1 MSDYFNANFPQGGY
15 RATHKGNSDLN
26 GHMTPNFEIMEGM
39 RFGQFYPAP
48 YLPLGRFEPIF
59 QDYYV
64 ISAGTPVAVDSNG
77 WLVPAG
83 MRLLLA
89 LGAGNG
95 PQYTQLDVQFGVK
108 NAQGNLVSAGDFVI
122 DSMIAAGLSVGR
134 IMGVAS
140 YDAVGQFGADPTNPA
155 TYKFHN
161 YNRQSGIAVLTD
173 YLLEF
178 PIEPFKRVEHK
189 IEQTIGANSDTFD
202 LDHNSALNYTVEVR
216 VNGRRDVDFAF
227 ADNAGGG
234 GVDQLDW
241 SAFSGGLGDHLK
253 TGDKIIITYV
263 YEVSGTYDAPWQ
275 GIASFRGSVQP
286 GDFVTIN
293 EESKFVAYSAGAIG
307 ATNAGDVSADIS
319 AAIDKSLDIVG
330 QVTLVDY
337 NFPKQFLDR
346 VKTAYDSRLTGSIVD
361 GRTGST
367 SKLDRMPGSA
377 TDGAPHNVYYAGGD
391 VKTGIVRFNM
401 NIK

>member
-15 RATHKGNSDLN
+15 TATHKGNSDLN
-26 GHMTPNFEIMEGM
+26 GHMTPNFEIMEGI

-64 ISAGTPVAVDSNG
+64 ISAGTPVAVDGNG

-89 LGAGNG
+89 QGAGNG
-95 PQYTQLDVQFGVK
+95 PQYAQLDVQFGVK
-108 NAQGNLVSAGDFVI
+108 NAEGNLVTVGEYVI
-122 DSMIAAGLSVGR
+122 DSMINASLTVGR

-140 YDAVGQFGADPTNPA
+140 YDAIGQYGADPSNPA
-155 TYKFHN
+155 SYKFHN

-178 PIEPFKRVEHK
+178 PIEPFQRISHK
-189 IEQTIGANSDTFD
+189 MEQEIGADTANFD
-202 LDHNSALNYTVEVR
+202 LIHDEVLEHTIEVR
-216 VNGRRDVDFAF
+216 VNGRRDVDFVFGDGTGTA
-227 ADNAGGG
+227 
-234 GVDQLDW
+234 GVDELDW
-241 SAFSGGLGDHLK
+241 SAIAADYLK
-253 TGDKIIITYV
+253 AGDKVIVTYT
-263 YEVSGTYDAPWQ
+263 YEVTGTYSAPWQ
-275 GIASFRGSVQP
+275 GIASFRGSVNS

-293 EESKFVAYSAGAIG
+293 AESKFVAYSAGVISGTEA
-307 ATNAGDVSADIS
+307 ADAGPDIM
-319 AAIDKSLDIVG
+319 AAIDASLDIVG

-346 VKTAYDSRLTGSIVD
+346 VKTSYDDRLTGSIVD
-361 GRTGST
+361 GRSGTTG
-367 SKLDRMPGSA
+367 KLDRMPGSA

-391 VKTGIVRFNM
+391 IKTGIVRFNM